1 MAEITDRRTED
12 TEKPRLW
19 AVATDRFLSS
29 WGHNP
34 GDRAAGHFVAPV
46 SYVAYPIYS
55 SEDQRALTH
64 WMEHDRSDYI
74 RVRVN
79 LELPR
84 LRNGATLSLYDRPRF
99 LIKEPHA
106 RMAGEEGA

>member
-1 MAEITDRRTED
+1 MAGITDHRTED
-12 TEKPRLW
+12 TEAPRLW
-19 AVATDRFLSS
+19 AVATDRVLSNWRNVS
-29 WGHNP
+29 GK
-34 GDRAAGHFVAPV
+34 

-106 RMAGEEGA
+106 RMAGEERA